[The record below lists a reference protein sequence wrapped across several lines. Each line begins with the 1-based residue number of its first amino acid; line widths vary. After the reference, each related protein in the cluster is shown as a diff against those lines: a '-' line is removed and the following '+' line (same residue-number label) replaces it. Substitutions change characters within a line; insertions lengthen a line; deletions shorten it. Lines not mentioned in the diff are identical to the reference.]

1 MTERRAAERMRSDAV
16 GSIAV
21 DEHTSLACLIY
32 DISDVGIRITLPQ
45 AETVP
50 ARFVLD
56 APCLGDAARVQGG
69 VANRREHRRA
79 VLPVR

>member
-56 APCLGDAARVQGG
+56 APCLGDARVCR
-69 VANRREHRRA
+69 VAWRTDESIGA
-79 VLPVR
+79 QFCL